1 MTNLH
6 YYVLAALLAFA
17 FALRVPG
24 LIRHW
29 RDPFVRSVSL
39 LLPLASAVFFFAAP
53 PTISRVNGL
62 TGMANLSAPVVYG
75 IVTALSAALV
85 NLMITW
91 RGGPEEQR
99 RAATRWCVG
108 VYGAVIVALFTLFAL
123 GDAPEERLL
132 DFDTHYANA
141 PYIREMIVLYIAGHA
156 LSTLTLAV
164 LCWRWAREVPGL
176 LRIGLVL
183 IVAGSFLSLAW
194 DACKL
199 LAVAARWTGHDWD
212 GVSTTVA
219 PTVASL
225 ATLTQAVGLVLPSVS
240 QSLAIRWRRWSQYR
254 RLRPLWLT
262 MRAVTPYGAVGIPWW
277 SSLSIRHLRR
287 TILIRDGL
295 RLLRASLDRDTSP
308 CAQAT
313 TSILDPLG
321 PESAR
326 HVSTVLTALAGL
338 SRSAP
343 GHAGSSV
350 ESVLEGDDDG
360 LVMLS
365 DAIHVLM
372 VHDDHALRRFHRR
385 SARSARPARPTGQ
398 PGGLHAD
405 RPSARPVGVDG
416 D

>member
-29 RDPFVRSVSL
+29 RDPFARSVSL

-53 PTISRVNGL
+53 PTISSVNGL

-219 PTVASL
+219 PTVASHGPWAL
-225 ATLTQAVGLVLPSVS
+225 MAT
-240 QSLAIRWRRWSQYR
+240 
-254 RLRPLWLT
+254 
-262 MRAVTPYGAVGIPWW
+262 
-277 SSLSIRHLRR
+277 
-287 TILIRDGL
+287 
-295 RLLRASLDRDTSP
+295 
-308 CAQAT
+308 
-313 TSILDPLG
+313 DPLT
-321 PESAR
+321 PPRTSF
-326 HVSTVLTALAGL
+326 
-338 SRSAP
+338 RSA
-343 GHAGSSV
+343 V
-350 ESVLEGDDDG
+350 RL
-360 LVMLS
+360 
-365 DAIHVLM
+365 
-372 VHDDHALRRFHRR
+372 
-385 SARSARPARPTGQ
+385 ARVRP
-398 PGGLHAD
+398 
-405 RPSARPVGVDG
+405 
-416 D
+416 